1 MRAIFTGCDC
11 PTVCNSTYSQIQSG
25 TTRAGGPLLPVA
37 PRPRRTVTVIAGLG
51 LSPIQVAP
59 RFCVFSTRW
68 YSSSAEVFFVFSR
81 KAMDGW
87 SGSRGHSG
95 CRWQVRLSFRP
106 CLPARFKR
114 NSMEVTAFQQENGY
128 KKTSTLANGV
138 PQRGETAFRSAV
150 PCAWS
155 PRVPQALASNCQRF
169 RSCEGSS
176 TVRRPWP
183 EEHKRP
189 SQGDRRYKRVETAD
203 TVGALFGAAPHPC
216 ATNLQRHDAKQ

>member
-1 MRAIFTGCDC
+1 M
-11 PTVCNSTYSQIQSG
+11 
-25 TTRAGGPLLPVA
+25 
-37 PRPRRTVTVIAGLG
+37 
-51 LSPIQVAP
+51 
-59 RFCVFSTRW
+59 
-68 YSSSAEVFFVFSR
+68 FSR

-87 SGSRGHSG
+87 SGSRGQSG

-155 PRVPQALASNCQRF
+155 PRVPQALASNYQRF

-176 TVRRPWP
+176 TVRKPWP
-183 EEHKRP
+183 GEQKRP

-216 ATNLQRHDAKQ
+216 ATNLQRNDAKQERGRAREARVTHAGAVRCTASW

>member
-1 MRAIFTGCDC
+1 M
-11 PTVCNSTYSQIQSG
+11 
-25 TTRAGGPLLPVA
+25 
-37 PRPRRTVTVIAGLG
+37 
-51 LSPIQVAP
+51 
-59 RFCVFSTRW
+59 
-68 YSSSAEVFFVFSR
+68 FSR
-81 KAMDGW
+81 KVKDGG
-87 SGSRGHSG
+87 SGSRGQSG

-155 PRVPQALASNCQRF
+155 PRVPQALASNYQRF

-176 TVRRPWP
+176 RGAGDACGCRPMRSLP
-183 EEHKRP
+183 VNGATCVCT
-189 SQGDRRYKRVETAD
+189 SQGTLCSSGYRCYGANRRARRAHRTA
-203 TVGALFGAAPHPC
+203 
-216 ATNLQRHDAKQ
+216 ATGQ